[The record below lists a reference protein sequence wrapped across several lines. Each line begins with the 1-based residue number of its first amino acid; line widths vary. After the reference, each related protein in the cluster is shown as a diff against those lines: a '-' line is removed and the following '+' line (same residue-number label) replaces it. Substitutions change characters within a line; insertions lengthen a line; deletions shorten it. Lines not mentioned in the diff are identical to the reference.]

1 MVDPNLQGGSRDCLT
16 RLRHSNGETT
26 NSTTV
31 NPTPAP
37 LNMHY
42 QCNNAPATG
51 GTVATV
57 LIHSHGYNGLVD
69 PVTNIDPPEG
79 FEPSPES
86 PTPPPPPIIS
96 DVSTLADDSA
106 TYRPSSSTSS
116 HASNTSSSLSTSS
129 SNGVLGSG
137 GNQRTGTRTKGS
149 STQTGDGNNDDS
161 NNSSERNGDEHAPS
175 SALTSR
181 TGPSSEPTF
190 AQASTSQH
198 SNVTNSTTPRR
209 DEARTT
215 NKEAS
220 QSTSSSPYRIVS
232 GLNSIYTKITKV
244 FTNSPL
250 SMIST
255 DRCLQEDIPS
265 FAFAHKRTLEKT
277 WKLMDKVV
285 KCCQRPRMNL
295 NNSPPFILEILPE
308 TYQHLK
314 LIHTKYT
321 AVTEHPLND
330 DNYSH
335 VFLKNL
341 QNRCKQTLRL
351 FKEAREDMYDVESEY
366 RHKLTRNTL
375 VFNHILSE
383 LKAIFPNGNFIGD
396 KYLITKK
403 ESAGDFWKTS
413 FGASVMVE
421 WKCFY
426 HALQK
431 VHSIDSSFFSLH
443 ALKQTIDLTCD
454 DYISIFEFDVFTRL
468 FQPWSTLLRN
478 WQILAVTHPG
488 YKAFLTYDELK
499 ARLQKHID
507 KPGSYV
513 YRLSCTKLGQWAIG
527 YVTPDRQILQT
538 IVQNISLSQALTE
551 TKFYLYPDGKEG
563 DPSLSELCSAMA
575 GDERNV
581 TVTEEQYEIYCGV
594 GNSFQLCKICFVND
608 KDIRVE
614 PCNHL
619 LCTSCLIAWQESEGQ
634 GCPYCRTEIKET
646 VQITMDLP
654 PKSSSNNSNAQ

>member
-1 MVDPNLQGGSRDCLT
+1 MS
-16 RLRHSNGETT
+16 
-26 NSTTV
+26 
-31 NPTPAP
+31 
-37 LNMHY
+37 
-42 QCNNAPATG
+42 
-51 GTVATV
+51 
-57 LIHSHGYNGLVD
+57 
-69 PVTNIDPPEG
+69 
-79 FEPSPES
+79 
-86 PTPPPPPIIS
+86 PPPPPHYASAEETRYNGVTDMVVRNSLIESSAGPSNGHQSDSGPVDQVDESNATQIDPPKGFEPGAESIS
-96 DVSTLADDSA
+96 PSDITN
-106 TYRPSSSTSS
+106 RPSSSTSS
-116 HASNTSSSLSTSS
+116 SHVSSSSGMSAPEQQVDNNNRLNAQETSDISTNVANDSSGVRPNGSTTVAPSMTNYYNGNASNSKDLQPTPST
-129 SNGVLGSG
+129 
-137 GNQRTGTRTKGS
+137 
-149 STQTGDGNNDDS
+149 
-161 NNSSERNGDEHAPS
+161 
-175 SALTSR
+175 
-181 TGPSSEPTF
+181 
-190 AQASTSQH
+190 
-198 SNVTNSTTPRR
+198 
-209 DEARTT
+209 
-215 NKEAS
+215 
-220 QSTSSSPYRIVS
+220 SSPYRLMN
-232 GLNSIYTKITKV
+232 GFNSIVTKISKAFANT
-244 FTNSPL
+244 SL
-250 SMIST
+250 SMINT
-255 DRCLQEDIPS
+255 DRCLQEEVPK
-265 FAFAHKRTLEKT
+265 FAFGHKRTLEKT

-314 LIHTKYT
+314 LIHTKYDSQQSF
-321 AVTEHPLND
+321 PLND
-330 DNYSH
+330 NEYSQ
-335 VFLKNL
+335 VFLQNL
-341 QNRCKQTLRL
+341 QNRCKQTLKL
-351 FKEAREDMYDVESEY
+351 FKDAREEMFDQESDY

-383 LKAIFPNGNFIGD
+383 LKAIFPGGQFIGE

-403 ESAGDFWKTS
+403 ESAGEFWRNS
-413 FGASVMVE
+413 FGSSVLVD
-421 WKCFY
+421 WKSFY
-426 HALQK
+426 HALQL
-431 VHSIDSSFFSLH
+431 VHNIDSSFFSLN

-513 YRLSCTKLGQWAIG
+513 FRLSCTRLGQWAIG

-551 TKFYLYPDGKEG
+551 TKFYLYPDGRDE
-563 DPSLSELCSAMA
+563 DPSLSVLCSGMN

-594 GNSFQLCKICFVND
+594 GNSFQTCKICFEND

-619 LCTSCLIAWQESEGQ
+619 LCTSCLLAWQESEGQ

-654 PKSSSNNSNAQ
+654 RTTNH